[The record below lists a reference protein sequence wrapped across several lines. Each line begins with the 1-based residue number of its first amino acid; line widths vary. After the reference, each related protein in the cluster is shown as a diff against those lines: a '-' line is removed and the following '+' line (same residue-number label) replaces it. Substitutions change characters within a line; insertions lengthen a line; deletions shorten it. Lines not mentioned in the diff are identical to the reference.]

1 MFKKFFSLLLIVA
14 IFSLNFDFHAIHE
27 HNHDH
32 EHSHGHIHSHE
43 DKSNDLFE
51 CEDCEYINEVKS
63 NFINTSNVF
72 FKEDNINFITLSL
85 NSFIIYTDLE
95 SQKQSRAPPS
105 SPSILS

>member
-14 IFSLNFDFHAIHE
+14 IFSLNFDFHAI
-27 HNHDH
+27 H

-51 CEDCEYINEVKS
+51 CEDCEYINEIKN
-63 NFINTSNVF
+63 NFINFNNIF
-72 FKEDNINFITLSL
+72 FKKNNISFITLSL

-95 SQKQSRAPPS
+95 SQKQSRAPPFIS
-105 SPSILS
+105 

>member
-14 IFSLNFDFHAIHE
+14 IFSLNFDFHAI
-27 HNHDH
+27 H

-51 CEDCEYINEVKS
+51 CEDCEYINEIKS
-63 NFINTSNVF
+63 NFINFNNIF
-72 FKEDNINFITLSL
+72 FKKNNISFITLSL

-95 SQKQSRAPPS
+95 SQKQSRAPPFIS
-105 SPSILS
+105 